1 MRPRSSFHRCGL
13 LSSQPKAMIFPSS
26 QTSFS
31 CSVCCLN
38 SQYGCYGSTTSTP
51 LFCNIFSCFNVL
63 DRASLRGSGFDY
75 CWLLSYKQEFNSKK
89 LEALS
94 KGKDRNPEMQVCVSN
109 HDKSSGHLT
118 IAWIHDLEGNIW
130 GTSGQFECGIVFGVE
145 VALGYEE
152 ICSDSSGNSVFIRR
166 NNGYM
171 KLIKPFTMENILM
184 SRLCREKMYMEEN
197 MFSPFPSHC
206 NSFSRPLVL
215 LMVQRIL

>member
-26 QTSFS
+26 QSHRPH
-31 CSVCCLN
+31 L
-38 SQYGCYGSTTSTP
+38 P
-51 LFCNIFSCFNVL
+51 LQSNFIV
-63 DRASLRGSGFDY
+63 
-75 CWLLSYKQEFNSKK
+75 FNSKK

-152 ICSDSSGNSVFIRR
+152 ICSDSSGNRVFIRR

>member
-26 QTSFS
+26 QSHRPHLPLQSNFI
-31 CSVCCLN
+31 VVRNLCLDLGERLGAPWRKA
-38 SQYGCYGSTTSTP
+38 QGTH
-51 LFCNIFSCFNVL
+51 LIAME
-63 DRASLRGSGFDY
+63 RH
-75 CWLLSYKQEFNSKK
+75 FNSKK

-94 KGKDRNPEMQVCVSN
+94 KGKDRNPEMQVLSVYCYCY
-109 HDKSSGHLT
+109 
-118 IAWIHDLEGNIW
+118 IGNIW

-152 ICSDSSGNSVFIRR
+152 ICSDSSGNRVFIRR

>member
-26 QTSFS
+26 QSHRPHLPLQSNFI
-31 CSVCCLN
+31 VVRNLCLDLGAN
-38 SQYGCYGSTTSTP
+38 SLGEALI
-51 LFCNIFSCFNVL
+51 LFF
-63 DRASLRGSGFDY
+63 
-75 CWLLSYKQEFNSKK
+75 LSKHKK

-94 KGKDRNPEMQVCVSN
+94 KGKDRNPEMQ
-109 HDKSSGHLT
+109 
-118 IAWIHDLEGNIW
+118 IHDLEGNIW

-152 ICSDSSGNSVFIRR
+152 ICSDSSGNRVFIRR

>member
-1 MRPRSSFHRCGL
+1 MWSSLAF
-13 LSSQPKAMIFPSS
+13 
-26 QTSFS
+26 
-31 CSVCCLN
+31 
-38 SQYGCYGSTTSTP
+38 
-51 LFCNIFSCFNVL
+51 
-63 DRASLRGSGFDY
+63 LRIS
-75 CWLLSYKQEFNSKK
+75 FNSKK

-152 ICSDSSGNSVFIRR
+152 ICSDSSGNRVFIRR